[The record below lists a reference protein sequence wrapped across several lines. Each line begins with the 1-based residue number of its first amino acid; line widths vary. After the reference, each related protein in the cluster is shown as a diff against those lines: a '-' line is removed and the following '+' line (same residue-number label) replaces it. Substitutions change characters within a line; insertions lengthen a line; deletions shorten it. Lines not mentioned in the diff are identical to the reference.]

1 MFPRLLILAA
11 LTGSLSATTASAAT
25 YSNVKYGYSV
35 TYPDDQLKQLPE
47 PGASDGITMKAKA
60 GQAEIRVWGEY
71 NVQPYSPEDIAKMAE
86 QECPNHKA
94 SYRVTKA
101 NLVAVSC
108 ALPSTIFYQKTLI
121 RGDRMATLWAKY
133 PLSEKSRWDSVVAQM
148 AKALRINESSY

>member
-11 LTGSLSATTASAAT
+11 LTGSLSTPIAAAAT
-25 YSNVKYGYSV
+25 YSNAKYGYSV
-35 TYPDDQLKQLPE
+35 TYPEGQLKSLPQ
-47 PGASDGITMKAKA
+47 PDAGDGITMKAKA

-71 NVQPYSPEDIAKMAE
+71 NVQPYSAEDIAKMAE
-86 QECPNHKA
+86 QECPNHRA

-133 PLSEKSRWDSVVAQM
+133 PLSEKSRWDAVVTQM
-148 AKALRINESSY
+148 AKALRINECSY